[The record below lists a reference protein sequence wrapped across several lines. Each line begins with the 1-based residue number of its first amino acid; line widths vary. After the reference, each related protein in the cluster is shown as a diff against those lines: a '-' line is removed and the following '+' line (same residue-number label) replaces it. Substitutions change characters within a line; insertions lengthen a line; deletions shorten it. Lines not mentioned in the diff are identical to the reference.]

1 VIGVV
6 IFDSR
11 CHERYRIL
19 LSRMLTAVLFL
30 GSAAAIYFACE
41 FFVNGVEWL
50 GRKLGVGETAT
61 GTILAAFGT
70 ALPESAVTFVAVVF
84 GRNAAQ
90 KDIGVGAALGGP
102 MVLATISYA
111 VVGFAMLWNHRRLG
125 RETLVI
131 ECDSMRLRRDQ
142 GWFLCIFIGKVA
154 LGLLVFSY
162 KSWLGAL
169 FLLAYG
175 VYLVRE
181 LRGAQVLSEETLE
194 PLQFHPKGD
203 PGLLWP
209 LFQTTLA
216 LVAIAVASKVFVSQL
231 ESIGMWAGLS
241 PQLVALLLSP
251 VATELPETMN
261 ALIWV
266 RQGKERLALANI
278 SGAMMIQATIPTTL
292 GLFFTSWVFS
302 RELIVSGVIT
312 MVAVAILL
320 RLFSK
325 NAVNARWL
333 MPLAG
338 LYAVFVAIIVIT

>member
-1 VIGVV
+1 
-6 IFDSR
+6 
-11 CHERYRIL
+11 
-19 LSRMLTAVLFL
+19 MLTVILFL

-84 GRNAAQ
+84 GRNTAQ

-111 VVGFAMLWNHRRLG
+111 VVGAAMLWNRRRLG
-125 RETLVI
+125 RATPFI
-131 ECDSMRLRRDQ
+131 ECDSRRLRRDQ
-142 GWFLCIFIGKVA
+142 AWFLGLFVAKVA
-154 LGLLVFSY
+154 LGLVVFSY
-162 KSWLGAL
+162 KPWLGCL

-175 VYLVRE
+175 VYLLRE
-181 LRGAQVLSEETLE
+181 LRGAQVLGEEMLE
-194 PLQFHPKGD
+194 PLKLHPRGD
-203 PGLLWP
+203 PGLAWP
-209 LFQTTLA
+209 LLQTTLA
-216 LVAIAVASKVFVSQL
+216 LLAIAFASKVFVSQL
-231 ESIGMWAGLS
+231 ESIGIWAGMS

-278 SGAMMIQATIPTTL
+278 SGAMMIQATVPTAL

-302 RELIVSGVIT
+302 RELIVSGLIT
-312 MVAVAILL
+312 MAAVAVLL
-320 RLFSK
+320 ELFSK

-333 MPLAG
+333 LPLAA
-338 LYAVFVAIIVIT
+338 LYALFVAIIAML

>member
-1 VIGVV
+1 
-6 IFDSR
+6 
-11 CHERYRIL
+11 
-19 LSRMLTAVLFL
+19 MLTAVLFL

-41 FFVNGVEWL
+41 YFVNGVEWL
-50 GRKLGVGETAT
+50 GRKLGIGETAT

-84 GRNAAQ
+84 GRNSAQ

-111 VVGFAMLWNHRRLG
+111 VVGCAMLWNSRRLG
-125 RETLVI
+125 RTTLAV
-131 ECDSMRLRRDQ
+131 ECDSKRLRYDQ
-142 GWFLCIFIGKVA
+142 AWFLSIFVVKVA
-154 LGLLVFSY
+154 LGVWVFSY
-162 KSWLGAL
+162 KPWLGAL
-169 FLLAYG
+169 FLLAYV

-181 LRGAQVLSEETLE
+181 LRGAQVQSEDILE
-194 PLQFHPKGD
+194 PLKFHPDGD
-203 PGLLWP
+203 PGLLLP
-209 LFQTTLA
+209 LVQTGAA
-216 LVAIAVASKVFVSQL
+216 LIAIALASKVFVGQL
-231 ESIGMWAGLS
+231 EAIGIWAGLS

-278 SGAMMIQATIPTTL
+278 SGAMMIQATIPTAL
-292 GLFFTSWVFS
+292 GLFFTTWVFS

-312 MVAVAILL
+312 MVAVAVCL

-325 NAVNARWL
+325 DAVDARRL
-333 MPLAG
+333 VPLAG
-338 LYAVFVAIIVIT
+338 LYAIFAAVIFVM

>member
-1 VIGVV
+1 
-6 IFDSR
+6 
-11 CHERYRIL
+11 
-19 LSRMLTAVLFL
+19 MLTVVLFL

-70 ALPESAVTFVAVVF
+70 ALPESAVTFMAVAF
-84 GRNAAQ
+84 GGDSAQ

-111 VVGFAMLWNHRRLG
+111 VVGFAMVWNHRRLG
-125 RETLVI
+125 RSTHAV
-131 ECDSMRLRRDQ
+131 ECDSKRLWRDQ
-142 GWFLCIFIGKVA
+142 AWFLSIFIVKVA

-162 KSWLGAL
+162 KPWLGTV
-169 FLLAYG
+169 FLLAYV
-175 VYLVRE
+175 VYLLRE
-181 LRGAQVLSEETLE
+181 LRGAQVLSEGSLE
-194 PLQFHPKGD
+194 PLKLHPGGD
-203 PGLLWP
+203 PGLVWSL
-209 LFQTTLA
+209 LQTVLA
-216 LVAIAVASKVFVSQL
+216 LIAIAIASKVFVSQL
-231 ESIGMWAGLS
+231 ENIGIWAGLS

-261 ALIWV
+261 AIIWV

-278 SGAMMIQATIPTTL
+278 SGAMMIQATIPTAL

-302 RELIVSGVIT
+302 RELIVSGIVT
-312 MVAVAILL
+312 MAAVVILL
-320 RLFSK
+320 GLFSK
-325 NAVNARWL
+325 NTVSGRSL

-338 LYAVFVAIIVIT
+338 LYALFIAIIVMM